1 MNDTKKK
8 LSKMATWTVAVFAT
22 IFAVA
27 AAVMWLVYYPTT
39 AGSSWNVLGAVMKA
53 GWPIFVLDIVLC
65 VGVYFGY
72 KLYLGR
78 KQ

>member
-27 AAVMWLVYYPTT
+27 AAVMWLVYYPIT

-53 GWPIFVLDIVLC
+53 GWPIFVLDLALC

-72 KLYLGR
+72 KLYLNR
-78 KQ
+78 KK